1 MAHELDN
8 STGLYAFAAVGGA
21 QSAWHGL
28 GQSINPGDSID
39 IITAKAGLN
48 WSANRAPVTYTTA
61 DGRVLPFDNQSVLYR
76 SDTGAPLGVVSDN
89 RYNVHQPREIMEF
102 FADFLSDNG
111 LQIETAGAVRGGRIV
126 WCMAKLGPDYGFIMP
141 GNDKVDSYVRL
152 QTSFDGS
159 RATDLVA
166 TTVRQVCANTMRMVD
181 ADANSRG
188 YKNKHSTGFDSQG
201 LARAFGLM
209 GEQHRM
215 TADQWHAL
223 ARIKVQDAD
232 ALSFFASLLDIDVA
246 QIGKVDAQ
254 GKKLVSTKAENNLR
268 ALVTSYRKAPGSQLV
283 SADGTA
289 YGLLNAVT
297 HYVDHAA
304 TVRDTENDGA
314 RGARFA
320 STQLGAGDAL
330 KQKAMRAL
338 TEQYAIAA

>member
-8 STGLYAFAAVGGA
+8 STGIYAFAAVGGA

-28 GQSINPGDSID
+28 GQCIMPGDSID
-39 IITAKAGLN
+39 TITAKAGLN
-48 WSANRAPVTYTTA
+48 WNANRAPVVYNTA
-61 DGRVLPFDNQSVLYR
+61 DGRTMSFDNQSVLYR
-76 SDTGAPLGVVSDN
+76 SDTGAPLGVVSEN

-111 LQIETAGAVRGGRIV
+111 LQIETAGAVRNGRIV
-126 WCMAKLGPDYGFIMP
+126 WCMAKLGPDYGFLMP
-141 GNDKVDSYVRL
+141 GSDKVDSYVRL

-166 TTVRQVCANTMRMVD
+166 TTVRQVCANTMRMAD
-181 ADANSRG
+181 ADANARG
-188 YKNKHSTGFDSQG
+188 YKNKHSTEFDRSG
-201 LARAFGLM
+201 LARAFGLV

-215 TADQWHAL
+215 TSEQWHAM
-223 ARIKVQDAD
+223 ARIKVAD
-232 ALSFFASLLDIDVA
+232 KAALDFFAELLDIEVSE
-246 QIGKVDAQ
+246 IGKVDGQ
-254 GKKLVSTKAENNLR
+254 GRKLVSTKSENNLR
-268 ALVTSYRKAPGSQLV
+268 ALVTAYRKAPGAQLA

-297 HYVDHAA
+297 YYVDHSA
-304 TVRDTENDGA
+304 TVRDTEGDGA

-330 KQKAMRAL
+330 KQRALRAL
-338 TEQYAIAA
+338 TQQYALAA

>member
-1 MAHELDN
+1 MAHEIDN
-8 STGLYAFAAVGGA
+8 STGIYAFAAVGGSA
-21 QSAWHGL
+21 SAWHGL
-28 GQSINPGDSID
+28 GQSIERGDSID
-39 IITAKAGLN
+39 TITQKAGLN
-48 WSANRAPVTYTTA
+48 WNANRAPVIYNTS
-61 DGRVLPFDNQSVLYR
+61 DGRAMSFENQSVLYR
-76 SDTGAPLGVVSDN
+76 SDTGAALGVVSEN

-126 WCMAKLGPDYGFIMP
+126 WCMAKLGPDYGFLMP
-141 GNDKVDSYVRL
+141 GGDAVDSYIRL

-181 ADANSRG
+181 RDALEKG
-188 YKNKHSTGFDSQG
+188 YKNKHSTQFDSAG
-201 LARAFGLM
+201 LARAFGLL
-209 GEQHRM
+209 GEQHRI
-215 TADQWHAL
+215 TSEQWHAL
-223 ARIKVQDAD
+223 ARIKVDNKT
-232 ALSFFASLLDIDVA
+232 ALDFLAGLLDINPAD
-246 QIGKVDAQ
+246 IGKVD
-254 GKKLVSTKAENNLR
+254 GKGSKIVSTKAENNLR
-268 ALVTSYRKAPGSQLV
+268 ALVTAYRKSPGANLA

-297 HYVDHAA
+297 YYVDHAA

-330 KQKAMRAL
+330 KQKALKAL
-338 TEQYAIAA
+338 ASQYAIAA

>member
-8 STGLYAFAAVGGA
+8 STGIYAFAAVGGA

-28 GQSINPGDSID
+28 GQSILPGDSID
-39 IITAKAGLN
+39 AITAKAGLN
-48 WSANRAPVTYTTA
+48 WSANRAPVVYNTA
-61 DGRVLPFDNQSVLYR
+61 DGRVLSFDNQSVLYR

-89 RYNVHQPREIMEF
+89 RYCVHQPKEIMEF

-126 WCMAKLGPDYGFIMP
+126 WCMAKLGPDYGFLMP

-181 ADANSRG
+181 AAAATRG
-188 YKNKHSTGFDSQG
+188 YKNKHSTEFDRDG
-201 LARAFGLM
+201 LARAFGLL

-215 TADQWHAL
+215 TAEQWHAL
-223 ARIKVQDAD
+223 ARIKVEDRD

-246 QIGKVDAQ
+246 EIGKVDAK
-254 GKKLVSTKAENNLR
+254 GTKLVSTKAENNLR
-268 ALVTSYRKAPGSQLV
+268 ALVTAYRKAPGAHLA

-297 HYVDHAA
+297 YYVDHSA
-304 TVRDTENDGA
+304 TVRDTEGDGA

-320 STQLGAGDAL
+320 SSQLGAGDAI
-330 KQKAMRAL
+330 KQKALRAL
-338 TEQYAIAA
+338 ASQYAIAA